1 MMTEYVAFDPHVEV
15 KAVAAQPVIDLVG
28 PDMIPI
34 LQQNHIA
41 SSTTDQWIWLQDW
54 LNTLKDLEALG
65 ALDLVTIGMGVPDN
79 AIFPPEIQDVENA
92 LRSINMAYQ
101 MNHRGGEIGEYVY
114 DSTGPT
120 SGTMF
125 CRNPY
130 PSDFDFGLLHGI
142 IRKFRPA
149 TARDRIIVQLDPDK
163 PTRKQGADSCTFL
176 LSW

>member
-1 MMTEYVAFDPHVEV
+1 MSEYVAFDPHVEV

-34 LQQNHIA
+34 LQQNHID
-41 SSTTDQWIWLQDW
+41 SHTQDEWILLQDW
-54 LNTLKDLEALG
+54 LNALKDLEQLG

-79 AIFPPEIQDVENA
+79 AIFPPEIQGVEMA
-92 LRSINMAYQ
+92 LRTIDMAYQ
-101 MNHRGGEIGEYVY
+101 MNHRGGDIGEYTY
-114 DSTGPT
+114 ESTGSN
-120 SGTMF
+120 SGIMV

-142 IRKFRPA
+142 IRKFRPS
-149 TARDRIIVQLDPDK
+149 TARDRIVVQLDPTQ